1 MKTNPPILGVLTM
14 LALLL
19 NGCATTPPALTL
31 APVGPPAHPSV
42 PIADGGTLVVYSAYE
57 TGQIDTDPPDGVRQH
72 SAYRLYDAQGRLLR
86 TVPNR
91 VGAWGED
98 PTRVGLMPGRY
109 RIEALAN
116 SYGLV
121 SVPVVI
127 VANEVTTVHLE
138 GSPEWPASPAFNA
151 INSVRL
157 PDGVVVGWKAE
168 AGAMGGP

>member
-1 MKTNPPILGVLTM
+1 MGARWSCTARTRPARSTPIRRTE
-14 LALLL
+14 
-19 NGCATTPPALTL
+19 
-31 APVGPPAHPSV
+31 
-42 PIADGGTLVVYSAYE
+42 SAN
-57 TGQIDTDPPDGVRQH
+57 
-72 SAYRLYDAQGRLLR
+72 AQGRLLR